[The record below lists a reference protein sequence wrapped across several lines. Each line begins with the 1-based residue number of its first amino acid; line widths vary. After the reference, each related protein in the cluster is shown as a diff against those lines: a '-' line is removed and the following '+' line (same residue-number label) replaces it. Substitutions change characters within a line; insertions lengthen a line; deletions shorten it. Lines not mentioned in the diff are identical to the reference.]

1 MPPAQARLL
10 QTFLSRSRC
19 LALAR
24 GATLPAESH
33 GTCMFADISG
43 FTPLTEALIHQG
55 YSLTALRKLQ
65 ETVGAYQGVPGLYG
79 QTEQPDR
86 VSKVLVGLVRVRLAQ
101 GQVALAME
109 TVEQILPGLRPA
121 LVDNAEEGL
130 RVYLSCI
137 QALQAAGYGRAAE
150 WLRAVCVACS
160 KNAPPASATW
170 PCAHRA

>member
-65 ETVGAYQGVPGLYG
+65 ETVGAYQGVPGLLR
-79 QTEQPDR
+79 PDR
-86 VSKVLVGLVRVRLAQ
+86 TARSGQQ
-101 GQVALAME
+101 GAGRAGARA
-109 TVEQILPGLRPA
+109 PGARPGGASHGNRRTDFTRPA
-121 LVDNAEEGL
+121 PGF
-130 RVYLSCI
+130 
-137 QALQAAGYGRAAE
+137 G
-150 WLRAVCVACS
+150 
-160 KNAPPASATW
+160 
-170 PCAHRA
+170 